1 MVRIQSPQRFSLK
14 FFSSVSTL
22 CQLYDNKLGNNY
34 NITILTGYV
43 GVGVLSEDNPAGSS
57 NYRIFDQK
65 TRSLS
70 RPTFFGE
77 KTPSRPREFFREKK
91 LGRFRGRLFSSKKL
105 GRESDRVFSNEKTR
119 SLSLPRFFVINFLGS
134 DCSENDRVVLRKQS
148 C

>member
-1 MVRIQSPQRFSLK
+1 MLVRIQSPQRFSLK

-65 TRSLS
+65 TQSLS

-77 KTPSRPREFFREKK
+77 KI
-91 LGRFRGRLFSSKKL
+91 GH
-105 GRESDRVFSNEKTR
+105 ESDRVFSNEKTR
-119 SLSLPRFFVINFLGS
+119 SLSRPSFF
-134 DCSENDRVVLRKQS
+134 R
-148 C
+148 